1 MIDKPNCFECGHKRN
16 VPGNCHIE
24 CANVKARVEGDKH
37 GIRNGWF
44 FWPLLFDPTWLVS
57 CDGFE
62 SVKERGK

>member
-1 MIDKPNCFECGHKRN
+1 MKPNCFKCCHKRN

-24 CANVKARVEGDKH
+24 CANLLAKVTGDPH
-37 GIRNGWF
+37 GIRSGWF

-62 SVKERGK
+62 EAVA